1 MSQTT
6 FSGPIL
12 AGTIKSTTG
21 TTVGTNVKN
30 TGQVVMAQSFT
41 TGVDLDGGASAAN
54 TTTVII
60 PANSQIIDIVL
71 DVVGVM
77 VGRQVQV
84 KTTTGSPRLTITDG
98 NGGAVALDMDL
109 NASVTHSANIP
120 SDGIRVSD
128 IWVSAVTAITS
139 VTVFYS

>member
-1 MSQTT
+1 MSGSDVRSKRIT
-6 FSGPIL
+6 
-12 AGTIKSTTG
+12 ATG
-21 TTVGTNVKN
+21 
-30 TGQVVMAQSFT
+30 S
-41 TGVDLDGGASAAN
+41 
-54 TTTVII
+54 
-60 PANSQIIDIVL
+60 
-71 DVVGVM
+71 VGV
-77 VGRQVQV
+77 GPARIRQVQV